1 LLLAASQAGAA
12 TPTYY
17 WDINGSADGAGN
29 PPNGDW
35 YNVTPCWTLASDGTS
50 PTFAYDKRANLVFAA
65 TGGAYWSD
73 TLDYTVTV
81 HGIAQVSDLVF
92 QDGNCTMTTVS
103 PYYLDKDTPFISV
116 LNDGQ
121 TATMNSIIT
130 NMAGTSNGITKFA
143 WGTLVLGKTN
153 TYRGPTTI
161 EGGTLQLGAPQV
173 LPKTSTLVLAGGD
186 TRPDAGYSSTPATF
200 HTGGFSQTLGTLQ
213 LTGPNT
219 ALPHTIDFGNGASA
233 LVFADSHTQNWSGIV
248 LYLANFKPGI
258 DSLRFGT
265 SSSGLTA
272 AQLALLRFSAALD
285 VPGKIDA
292 NGFVT
297 PVPPPTLAIKTT
309 GTTNVTLTWN
319 AVSGRTYNVQHKS
332 SLADSYWITNDI
344 TDIVVTNTTGSY
356 TESFDTNKHRV
367 YRLRLKAISEGT

>member
-1 LLLAASQAGAA
+1 
-12 TPTYY
+12 
-17 WDINGSADGAGN
+17 
-29 PPNGDW
+29 
-35 YNVTPCWTLASDGTS
+35 
-50 PTFAYDKRANLVFAA
+50 
-65 TGGAYWSD
+65 
-73 TLDYTVTV
+73 
-81 HGIAQVSDLVF
+81 
-92 QDGNCTMTTVS
+92 M
-103 PYYLDKDTPFISV
+103 
-116 LNDGQ
+116 
-121 TATMNSIIT
+121 
-130 NMAGTSNGITKFA
+130 
-143 WGTLVLGKTN
+143 
-153 TYRGPTTI
+153 
-161 EGGTLQLGAPQV
+161 
-173 LPKTSTLVLAGGD
+173 
-186 TRPDAGYSSTPATF
+186 
-200 HTGGFSQTLGTLQ
+200 
-213 LTGPNT
+213 
-219 ALPHTIDFGNGASA
+219 
-233 LVFADSHTQNWSGIV
+233 